1 MIYNCLDLVSLLSFF
16 FLNTTH
22 RSTMR
27 LALAYI
33 DVRRKNLELF
43 VKTAIYLFIIFS
55 TYIKSFCKAISTSN
69 KCRKTNRNPE

>member
-1 MIYNCLDLVSLLSFF
+1 
-16 FLNTTH
+16 
-22 RSTMR
+22 MR

-43 VKTAIYLFIIFS
+43 VKTTIYLFIIFS
-55 TYIKSFCKAISTSN
+55 TYIKSFCKAINTSN